1 MPVDERLAHL
11 RKIDN
16 QLRGKRV
23 DVSWVLSRGG
33 EPTVESGVLLCVA
46 TSATNS
52 VAPTVIIET
61 KGYHPQAFSSACII
75 SIVAADQEVQR

>member
-1 MPVDERLAHL
+1 
-11 RKIDN
+11 
-16 QLRGKRV
+16 
-23 DVSWVLSRGG
+23 VSRRSRA
-33 EPTVESGVLLCVA
+33 ESCYVA